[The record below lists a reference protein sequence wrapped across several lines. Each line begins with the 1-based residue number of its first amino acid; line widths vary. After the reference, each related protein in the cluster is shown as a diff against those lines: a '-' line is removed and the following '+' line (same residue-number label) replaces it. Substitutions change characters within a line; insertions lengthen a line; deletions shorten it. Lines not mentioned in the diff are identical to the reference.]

1 MIGEGQLEVVRLVV
15 GSAANKDQSLAD
27 DEATPFYIAAQKVQL
42 LT

>member
-27 DEATPFYIAAQKVQL
+27 DEATPFTLQL
-42 LT
+42 RKCNC